1 MKIVNV
7 ILKIILCLI
16 ITMPILGALG
26 IFPPPTPDLYNTP
39 EAFNFIEVLMTSKY
53 IPYLNALVY
62 ALCIVLIITKRTAL
76 SALLML
82 PINVNVVSFHLFLDG
97 GLFTAGA
104 ALGNILLLLNFFFLW
119 QNRFQYAALWEK
131 ETHPKVTL

>member
-1 MKIVNV
+1 MKIVNG
-7 ILKIILCLI
+7 ILKVVLCLI
-16 ITMPILGALG
+16 IAMPILGVLG

-39 EAFNFIEVLMTSKY
+39 EAFNFIEVLMASKY
-53 IPYLNALVY
+53 IPYLNAIIY

-76 SALLML
+76 AALLML
-82 PINVNVVSFHLFLDG
+82 PINVNVIGFHLFLDG

-104 ALGNILLLLNFFFLW
+104 VLGNLLLLLNLYFLW
-119 QNRFQYAALWEK
+119 EHRFQYVALWEK